1 MENQIKNL
9 EIRNKKPKSTD
20 MKKAIKIPETISSRS
35 EYKRKFTL
43 KEMYQA
49 FILIPTIITKLKYNK
64 KKDLISKEF
73 IERLQLAVTEVNGC
87 AACSYA
93 HTHMALKQGMSSEEV
108 NSFLNADGG
117 FIKEEEVKAIVFAQH
132 FADTRGFPKADA
144 YQVIVDE
151 YGEEQASIILAASQ
165 MMIAGNIYGIPLSA
179 LQSRLKKRPYKGST
193 ILYEIGMLIMGVI
206 ILPITLIHGLL
217 RQLFGISHIRLDNKP
232 GEDNE

>member
-1 MENQIKNL
+1 
-9 EIRNKKPKSTD
+9 
-20 MKKAIKIPETISSRS
+20 MKKEIKIPDSIGLRT
-35 EYKRKFTL
+35 EYKRKFSL
-43 KEMYQA
+43 LDMYSA
-49 FILIPTIITKLKYNK
+49 FMLIPSIISVIRKNK
-64 KKDLISKEF
+64 KQNLISNLF

-108 NSFLNADGG
+108 
-117 FIKEEEVKAIVFAQH
+117 KAIVFAQH
-132 FADTRGFPKADA
+132 FADTRGFPKAEA

>member
-1 MENQIKNL
+1 MTEKQYLWQTNKPIKPIN
-9 EIRNKKPKSTD
+9 D
-20 MKKAIKIPETISSRS
+20 MKKEIKIPDSIGLRT
-35 EYKRKFTL
+35 EYKRKFSL
-43 KEMYQA
+43 LDMYSA
-49 FILIPTIITKLKYNK
+49 FMLIPSIISVIRKNK
-64 KKDLISKEF
+64 KQNLISNLF

-132 FADTRGFPKADA
+132 FADTRGFPKAEA